1 MNNISQKILI
11 IEDEEI
17 ISNLLSKKLSQLGYE
32 VKIAFNGQE
41 GLEMLYKEKPDLVL
55 LDIIMPKK
63 DGFETI
69 AEMKSDETLKD
80 IPIIIISN
88 SGQPVELNKA
98 REMGVND
105 WLIKTD
111 FDPQEVIQK
120 VNKALAKTSSQGVV

>member
-1 MNNISQKILI
+1 MTDVAKKILI

-17 ISNLLSKKLSQLGYE
+17 ISNLLAKKLSQVGYE
-32 VKIAFNGQE
+32 VKTAFNGQE
-41 GLEMLYKEKPDLVL
+41 GLEILEQEKPDLVL
-55 LDIIMPKK
+55 IDIVMPKK

-69 AEMKSDETLKD
+69 SEVKGDPTLKD

-88 SGQPVELNKA
+88 SGQPVELDKA
-98 REMGVND
+98 KEMGVND

-120 VNKALAKTSSQGVV
+120 VKKQIG

>member
-1 MNNISQKILI
+1 MNDVSKKILI

-17 ISNLLSKKLSQLGYE
+17 ISNLLAKKLSQVGYE
-32 VKIAFNGQE
+32 VKIAFNGKE

-55 LDIIMPKK
+55 IDIVMPQK

-69 AEMKSDETLKD
+69 AEMKNDEAFKD
-80 IPIIIISN
+80 IPVIIISN
-88 SGQPVELNKA
+88 SGQPVELDKA
-98 REMGVND
+98 REMGVQD

-120 VNKALAKTSSQGVV
+120 VNKALAPRPNL